1 MTTMFED
8 LLPHDLRLNYFQ
20 LRQNKETNTMEHFYC
35 IIQCWGLEFPG
46 SEIPRQDRIQEF
58 PDPSSPPIP
67 QKILLILH
75 NAALSTTVPSP
86 ALDLLLRLQFC
97 TKLKHRLSRNLL
109 TESRK

>member
-1 MTTMFED
+1 MELTSMTTMLED

-67 QKILLILH
+67 QKSY
-75 NAALSTTVPSP
+75 LSFITLRFKLTSPPPPSTY
-86 ALDLLLRLQFC
+86 F
-97 TKLKHRLSRNLL
+97 
-109 TESRK
+109 